1 MPRAPRR
8 ARPRQQR
15 RRRAAPRRSPDTV
28 ALRGIQQGVGRAVAR
43 AFGAA
48 PLRRRRAG
56 RRGRK
61 GGMGYH
67 PCLHDAFHQSHL
79 PLPRP
84 TGPYT
89 TIRTTQ
95 LVTSGS
101 GLIIF
106 GPTFDR
112 PKGIWT
118 NHCAYAYN
126 DFNSAGSASNNLKS
140 YAFNTI
146 SGGSWNGAQVTPSA
160 FSVQMMN
167 PGAIQST
174 SGIIYAGRL
183 RTSFK
188 MSENSGTAGAA
199 LAALFISYNNPRL
212 LSSAKLAFRG
222 TQTDLVP
229 FNMSELANFTK
240 IEEET
245 TGDFTGGVGMND
257 NQGFAPMFVYN
268 PDGVNLQFLV
278 CCEWRVRFDPSNPA
292 QASHIQHTHAPE
304 SVWMQALHAAEAL
317 GNGVIDIADR
327 VAATG
332 NAVFGAAASTYRA
345 GRGVRAITNG
355 VGALALGM

>member
-1 MPRAPRR
+1 
-8 ARPRQQR
+8 
-15 RRRAAPRRSPDTV
+15 
-28 ALRGIQQGVGRAVAR
+28 
-43 AFGAA
+43 
-48 PLRRRRAG
+48 
-56 RRGRK
+56 
-61 GGMGYH
+61 MGYH
-67 PCLHDAFHQSHL
+67 PCLHDAFHHAHL

-89 TIRTTQ
+89 VIRTTQ
-95 LVTSGS
+95 LVASGS
-101 GLIIF
+101 GLILF

-112 PKGIWT
+112 DKSLWT

-126 DFNSAGSASNNLKS
+126 DFNSPGSKSNNLKT
-140 YAFNTI
+140 YAFTTI
-146 SGGSWNGAQVTPSA
+146 AGSNWNGAQVVPSA

-167 PGAIQST
+167 PNAIQTT

-183 RTSFK
+183 RTAFK
-188 MSENSGTAGAA
+188 MSESSGTAGAA
-199 LAALFISYNNPRL
+199 LANEFVSYNNPRL

-229 FNMSELANFTK
+229 YNMSELANFTK
-240 IEEET
+240 CET
-245 TGDFTGGVGMND
+245 DTPGDFTGGPNMND

-268 PDGVNLQFLV
+268 PDGVALQFLV

-292 QASHIQHTHAPE
+292 QASHVQHNHAPE
-304 SVWMQALHAAEAL
+304 SVWMQALHAAEAV

-332 NAVFGAAASTYRA
+332 NAVFGAAASSYRA
-345 GRGVRAITNG
+345 ARGVRAITNG